1 MLEMISIFLALTLV
15 VVSCSRSNVRYML
28 LLEDLVT
35 SNSES
40 VQDCVSLCKFL
51 RSKLIH
57 RKQEGV
63 SQQFSEGPD
72 GDSSNSSN
80 SSRHIK
86 ITSHPTYQI
95 LNRYF
100 LHEENQKSVDSEL
113 YGAIKLQLSNIIDN
127 KLLIM
132 ENKSSTSVQKSDSKS
147 SIITERD
154 LLSQAYGEMKRN
166 KEKTHTFRTRAQVL
180 YGQYE
185 HSRRRRSLLFKV
197 RPQRSPSFEVKLDLV
212 NTPEDLFAE
221 INKEYT
227 NETAERKGIRIY
239 KQEGSKR
246 REILLNNG
254 NIEEDNDKD
263 GCTKDIRS
271 MKDKDLLIDAGFKY
285 PGANI
290 YVMDT

>member
-1 MLEMISIFLALTLV
+1 MISIFLALTLV
-15 VVSCSRSNVRYML
+15 VVSCSRTNVRYML

-63 SQQFSEGPD
+63 SQQFPEGPD
-72 GDSSNSSN
+72 SDSSN
-80 SSRHIK
+80 SSRHNK

-113 YGAIKLQLSNIIDN
+113 CGAIKLQLSNIIDN

-197 RPQRSPSFEVKLDLV
+197 RPQRSPSFEVKLDLM

-254 NIEEDNDKD
+254 NIEEDNGKD
-263 GCTKDIRS
+263 SCTKDIRN

-285 PGANI
+285 PGAYI